1 MSLREFSRNE
11 NYLSL
16 ATVSNCEGLEFLCT
30 LLQLKNVTAAHKSN
44 DGNRSGLFAIFVM
57 KTLCNWKSV
66 NTDYISH
73 RTTNFKTRWK
83 KPLSSLICSSTK
95 KCQRSNSCS
104 FEIESLNAEKIAVCF
119 LCVFRMWMDETKQR
133 IFGRSKQ
140 PNNNLANDCVNG
152 KWIAFRWIFQTV
164 VCRLVGARRTHC
176 LYAVCCARDT
186 HAHDHIS
193 CYAAHAHTH
202 P

>member
-16 ATVSNCEGLEFLCT
+16 ETVSNCEGLEFLCT

-44 DGNRSGLFAIFVM
+44 DGNRSGLFDIFVM

-95 KCQRSNSCS
+95 KCQRSNSFS

-119 LCVFRMWMDETKQR
+119 CVCFECEWMKRSNEYSVAPNSRTTIWRMTVWMES
-133 IFGRSKQ
+133 G
-140 PNNNLANDCVNG
+140 
-152 KWIAFRWIFQTV
+152 
-164 VCRLVGARRTHC
+164 
-176 LYAVCCARDT
+176 
-186 HAHDHIS
+186 
-193 CYAAHAHTH
+193 
-202 P
+202 